1 MRPNE
6 PLGILSDKKI
16 LYAEDEAGI
25 RHNIEE
31 ILRLFFM
38 EVTTVADGEAVLDEM
53 ALNHYD
59 VLMLDIA
66 MPRLDGLEAVK
77 AIRQN
82 DPHIPIIILS
92 AYSTQEYLWRAVELK
107 ITRYLTKPHTREDLI
122 EALEQA
128 ARELTDDTPRPIPLA
143 SDLRYLP
150 CTKRLERSGTFY
162 PLSLTES
169 RLLEYFIR
177 HKNCTVSFESIAD
190 YLWGYDPH
198 SKEAIKSLIKD
209 LRKKVGAA
217 HIQNIY
223 GIGYLFTTDPQQE
236 DASSFN

>member
-1 MRPNE
+1 MTADKL
-6 PLGILSDKKI
+6 LGILSDKKI

-25 RHNIEE
+25 RQNIEE

-77 AIRQN
+77 ILRQGH
-82 DPHIPIIILS
+82 PHIPIIILS

-107 ITRYLTKPHTREDLI
+107 ITRYLTKPHTKESLI

-128 ARELTDDTPRPIPLA
+128 AKELTTDTPGPIPLTQE
-143 SDLRYLP
+143 LRYLP
-150 CTKRLERSGTFY
+150 CTKRLQRSGTY
-162 PLSLTES
+162 LPLSLTES
-169 RLLEYFIR
+169 RLMEYFIR
-177 HKNCTVSFESIAD
+177 HKNCAVTFEAIAD

-209 LRKKVGAA
+209 LRRKIGAPL
-217 HIQNIY
+217 IQNIY
-223 GIGYLFTTDPQQE
+223 GIGYRFVLEPRE
-236 DASSFN
+236 EVPPSSG